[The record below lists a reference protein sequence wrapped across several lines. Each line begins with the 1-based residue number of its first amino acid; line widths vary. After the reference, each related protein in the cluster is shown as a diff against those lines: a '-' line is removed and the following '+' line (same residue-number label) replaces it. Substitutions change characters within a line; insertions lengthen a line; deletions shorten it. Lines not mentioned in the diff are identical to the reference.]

1 MSFSDI
7 SMVCLIVGLVLA
19 ALSVVLGAFG
29 VDLVRHPGHF
39 FSWSGHS
46 PHLGPASHAHGPA
59 TKGGGEVS
67 PANFSTAMAFLAWF
81 GGGGLILRRAL
92 GESMWIALPGALLSG
107 FFGAWLV
114 YLFVARVLMA
124 HDHAM
129 RPGDYALPGTLATVT
144 LAIRDG
150 GTGEIG
156 YVQGG
161 TRKCAAA
168 RCKAGSIARGT
179 EVLVERFEDGVA
191 YVRPFERALAG

>member
-1 MSFSDI
+1 
-7 SMVCLIVGLVLA
+7 
-19 ALSVVLGAFG
+19 
-29 VDLVRHPGHF
+29 
-39 FSWSGHS
+39 
-46 PHLGPASHAHGPA
+46 
-59 TKGGGEVS
+59 
-67 PANFSTAMAFLAWF
+67 MAFLAWF

-92 GESMWIALPGALLSG
+92 GEPLWIALPGALLSG

-124 HDHAM
+124 QDHAM

-168 RCKAGSIARGT
+168 RCEAPTGPDAFGARLAIARGT

-191 YVRPFERALAG
+191 YVRPFERALEPIS